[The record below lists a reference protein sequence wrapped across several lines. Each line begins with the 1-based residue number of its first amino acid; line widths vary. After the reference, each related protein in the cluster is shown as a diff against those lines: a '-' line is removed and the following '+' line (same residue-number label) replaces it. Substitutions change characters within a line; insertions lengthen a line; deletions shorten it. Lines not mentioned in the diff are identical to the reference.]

1 MSLKAFHL
9 LFITL
14 SFFLAAGFAAWEG
27 VAYKNNPSAEHL
39 IFGIASGLIAIGLI
53 FYARYVLKKLKNV
66 SYL

>member
-1 MSLKAFHL
+1 MSLKAFHI

-14 SFFLAAGFAAWEG
+14 SFVLAVGFATWAG
-27 VAYKNNPSAEHL
+27 MAYNNDHSTLHLVLGICSAITAVAL
-39 IFGIASGLIAIGLI
+39 L

>member
-1 MSLKAFHL
+1 MSLKAFHI

-14 SFFLAAGFAAWEG
+14 SFLLALGFAAWSG
-27 VAYKNNPSAEHL
+27 MAYYNGRAAVHLVLGICSA
-39 IFGIASGLIAIGLI
+39 LIALGLI